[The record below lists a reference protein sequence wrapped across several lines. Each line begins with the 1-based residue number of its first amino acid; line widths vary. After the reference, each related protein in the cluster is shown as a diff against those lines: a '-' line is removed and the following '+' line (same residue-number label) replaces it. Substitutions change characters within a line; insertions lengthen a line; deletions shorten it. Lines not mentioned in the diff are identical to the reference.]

1 MALERVDPRPTWNDR
16 VFEAIPL
23 APIFVAA
30 GSTLILLFLFLATVY
45 ATEDLAEFAS
55 TETRWWQDRDA
66 RLVVLLILVAAYM
79 PAARRYEELGSRR
92 NLEALRTAIFWGPGQ
107 FEVASKEIHQ
117 VDSRRR
123 RVAGLL
129 ALLMIPTT
137 AFLVDRDPSLYLQGR
152 YWDAAHFW
160 MYGIACSFCWNGG
173 LLVHAISTHT
183 RCFSR
188 MARGIPKVDLLNLS
202 AFRPFIRQASLSA
215 LPGIVVLSFLALN
228 LADQG
233 FLWAIGILG
242 SVALTWT
249 TASLLFPMRG
259 VRERIRGEKEAEI
272 ARVNAAI
279 RGDLTALQD
288 SAIGA
293 RAEDLRLGEL
303 LAYRAFVE
311 SVPEWLLDTPMRARF
326 FLYMAIPLGSWLGGA
341 LVERLLDTVLS

>member
-1 MALERVDPRPTWNDR
+1 MAEERVERRPTWNDR
-16 VFEAIPL
+16 VFGAIPL
-23 APIFVAA
+23 PPIFVAV
-30 GSTLILLFLFLATVY
+30 GLTLTLWFLFLATVY
-45 ATEDLAEFAS
+45 ATGDLAEFAR
-55 TETRWWQDRDA
+55 TETRWWQNRDA
-66 RLVVLLILVAAYM
+66 RLAVLLALLAAYM

-92 NLEALRTAIFWGPGQ
+92 NLEALRTSISWGPGQ
-107 FEVASKEIHQ
+107 FEVASREIHQ
-117 VDSRRR
+117 LDSRSR

-129 ALLMIPTT
+129 ALLVIPVT

-160 MYGIACSFCWNGG
+160 MYALACAFCWNGG
-173 LLVHAISTHT
+173 LLVYAISTHT

-188 MARGIPKVDLLNLS
+188 MARDIPEVDLLNLG

-215 LPGIVVLSFLALN
+215 LPGVVVLSFLALN

-249 TASLLFPMRG
+249 TVALLFPMRG
-259 VRERIRGEKEAEI
+259 VRERIREEKQVEI

-279 RGDLTALQD
+279 RGDETALGG

-293 RAEDLRLGEL
+293 RAGDLTLGEL
-303 LAYRAFVE
+303 LAYRAFVQ

-326 FLYMAIPLGSWLGGA
+326 FLYVAIPLGSWLGGA
-341 LVERLLDTVLS
+341 LVERFLDTVLS